1 MKILIAS
8 QIFPE
13 AVEQLRQRHDVVC
26 AFGADSE
33 RLGALIPDREALVF
47 RSGVSIDAALMAR
60 APGLKYLIRA
70 GSGLD
75 NLDMDYVESHGIELV
90 RIPGPGARAVAE
102 LGFALML
109 ALARQVRVADGLL
122 RQGRWAK
129 NQIQG
134 YLLAGK
140 TLGVYGM
147 GSIGSLIGRM
157 GAAWD
162 MRVVGCVATPTSGRA
177 ADFARHGLTLA
188 PPEEVLASADFLTIN
203 VPLREATRNL
213 IDARA
218 IGRMKRGSFLVNLAR
233 GGIVD
238 EQALLQA
245 LVSGQLAGAG
255 LDVHER
261 EGEGKVSPLAALD
274 NVLLTPHIGA
284 NTVDSQRAIGEQ
296 VLEIIGA
303 RS

>member
-8 QIFPE
+8 QVFPE
-13 AVEQLRQRHDVVC
+13 AVERLRERHDVIC

-33 RLGALIPDREALVF
+33 KLKALIFDREALVF
-47 RSGVSIDAALMAR
+47 RSGVTIDAALMSR
-60 APGLKYLIRA
+60 APRLRYLVRA

-75 NLDMDYVESHGIELV
+75 NLDMDYVRAHGIELV

-102 LGFALML
+102 LAFGLML
-109 ALARQVRVADGLL
+109 SVARQLRTADALL

-129 NQIQG
+129 SEIQG

-162 MRVVGCVATPTSGRA
+162 MQVVGCVERATPERA
-177 ADFARHGLTLA
+177 AEFDRQGLRLA
-188 PPEEVLASADFLTIN
+188 PPEEVLATADFLSVN
-203 VPLREATRNL
+203 VPLSERTRNL
-213 IDARA
+213 IDEKA
-218 IGRMKRGSFLVNLAR
+218 IARMKRGSFLVNLAR
-233 GGIVD
+233 GGIVN
-238 EQALLQA
+238 ESALLAA
-245 LVSGQLAGAG
+245 LTSGHLRGAG

-261 EGEGKVSPLAALD
+261 EGEGKISPLAALD
-274 NVLLTPHIGA
+274 NVILTPHVGA

-296 VLEIIGA
+296 VIEIVTA